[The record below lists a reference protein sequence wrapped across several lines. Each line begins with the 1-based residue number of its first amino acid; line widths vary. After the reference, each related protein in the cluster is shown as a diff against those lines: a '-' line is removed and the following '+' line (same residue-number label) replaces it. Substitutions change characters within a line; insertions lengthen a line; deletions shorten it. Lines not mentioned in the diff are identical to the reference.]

1 MRGATRAAIAV
12 AILLASEVP
21 TTRSDREG
29 DEEGRPRRF
38 GGVGAWPPAPLVAN
52 GRPVSTAVPFSPSRR
67 PDRAGPDVLV
77 NDPALDRVMPFPS
90 LSTPPFYFTNQSESS
105 LAVHGSSVVVTYNTS
120 SGTELA
126 LDASGKL
133 VVPNGLQVGFSVSSD
148 GGRTFRSGFL
158 PKVSGVGTYL
168 DNAVDVDRDGR
179 FYAAYASDTNDTG
192 AYGIVVSRS
201 DDGGSTW
208 GTPAVASGAETG
220 LDKLWIAVG
229 PDPVLHGQDNVY
241 VAWTSIASGVYK
253 IHLSR
258 SRDSGRT
265 FSSPT
270 TVFSPTATNGFKRI
284 AQAPTPFVDAVDGR
298 LYVAFVQQTSQS
310 AWWPRLA
317 VSDDAGSTF
326 SLVRFGFPGTPVPD
340 AIPAVPAGHYSNCG
354 AGEDNRWVVHAG
366 PDNRPAGSTL
376 PRHAQSW
383 WTFFQPFVAAHGD
396 LVALTWGSSTSPD
409 PFDSA
414 SNSRVFLTV
423 SRDRGIT
430 WSTPLVVDSELPGDG
445 QHFQPALAVDAA
457 TRDIH
462 VSYYVQHADET
473 IDTELSTMREADG
486 YTTIH
491 VTRLTSK
498 PSTIPPSLEY
508 LGAGTWNYDII
519 SLPCYSMGHYMQLRA
534 DAGTAYA
541 TWTDARN
548 LITHAVDARDPLSGQ
563 THSQPDVYFRAVRP

>member
-1 MRGATRAAIAV
+1 MGAT
-12 AILLASEVP
+12 S
-21 TTRSDREG
+21 
-29 DEEGRPRRF
+29 
-38 GGVGAWPPAPLVAN
+38 
-52 GRPVSTAVPFSPSRR
+52 SR
-67 PDRAGPDVLV
+67 
-77 NDPALDRVMPFPS
+77 
-90 LSTPPFYFTNQSESS
+90 
-105 LAVHGSSVVVTYNTS
+105 
-120 SGTELA
+120 
-126 LDASGKL
+126 
-133 VVPNGLQVGFSVSSD
+133 
-148 GGRTFRSGFL
+148 
-158 PKVSGVGTYL
+158 
-168 DNAVDVDRDGR
+168 
-179 FYAAYASDTNDTG
+179 
-192 AYGIVVSRS
+192 
-201 DDGGSTW
+201 STW

-241 VAWTSIASGVYK
+241 VGWTNTASGVYK

-265 FSSPT
+265 FSSST
-270 TVFSPTATNGFKRI
+270 NVFSPTAANGFVRI

-298 LYVAFVQQTSQS
+298 LYVAFVQQTSQG

-326 SLVRFGFPGTPVPD
+326 SLVKFGFPGTPVPD
-340 AIPAVPAGHYSNCG
+340 AIPAVPSGHYSDCG
-354 AGEDNRWVVHAG
+354 ASGTSRWVVHAG

-383 WTFFQPFVAAHGD
+383 WIFFQPFVAAHGD
-396 LVALTWGSSTSPD
+396 LVALTWGSSTSAD

-473 IDTELSTMREADG
+473 IDTELSTLREADG

-498 PSTIPPSLEY
+498 PSTIPPSLEN

-519 SLPCYSMGHYMQLRA
+519 SFPCYSMGHYMQLRA
-534 DAGTAYA
+534 DAGMAYA

-548 LITHAVDARDPLSGQ
+548 LITHAVDPRDPLSGQ